1 MALEVTKC
9 EYIDQF
15 TMLQEIKAA
24 NEGHYNKELEYK
36 TKTIPAK
43 LAALGV
49 NVEDLTL

>member
-1 MALEVTKC
+1 MTREEIKSVHL
-9 EYIDQF
+9 DQS

-24 NEGHYNKELEYK
+24 NEGHYLEYK
-36 TKTIPAK
+36 IKTISAK